1 MHLKLI
7 LFLLLSIK
15 TASGDEVQDFPYFE
29 GGAGVIVG
37 EEYWVFDDSKEG
49 SPYSRNEIIWDHGDA
64 PKDAQKCAK
73 KGYAQLRRWLE
84 KKDSVISKYLSLIE
98 STGGTTNFFLW
109 TNDYKTL
116 NAKRK
121 SINARASRVWN
132 WEGMFLKYESTLMPD
147 GQCNIP
153 DKEDVIESLE
163 EIAYAQEKARRNDLN
178 FIQRIFDGK
187 RRKKFK
193 NKITEIQNIPSST
206 GSREQ

>member
-1 MHLKLI
+1 MHFKLI
-7 LFLLLSIK
+7 LILLFSLG
-15 TASGDEVQDFPYFE
+15 TASGDENQEFPYFE
-29 GGAGVIVG
+29 GEAGVIVG
-37 EEYWVFDDSKEG
+37 EEYWVFDDTKDG
-49 SPYSRNEIIWDHGDA
+49 SPYSRNEIIWDHDDA

-73 KGYAQLRRWLE
+73 KGYAQLRSWLE
-84 KKDSVISKYLSLIE
+84 KKDSVISKYLNLIE
-98 STGGTTNFFLW
+98 NTGGTTNFFLW

-132 WEGMFLKYESTLMPD
+132 WEGMFLKYESTLTPD
-147 GQCNIP
+147 GQCKIP
-153 DKEDVIESLE
+153 NREEVIESLE
-163 EIAYAQEKARRNDLN
+163 EIAYAQEKTRRSDLN

-193 NKITEIQNIPSST
+193 NKITEIQNSPRPT